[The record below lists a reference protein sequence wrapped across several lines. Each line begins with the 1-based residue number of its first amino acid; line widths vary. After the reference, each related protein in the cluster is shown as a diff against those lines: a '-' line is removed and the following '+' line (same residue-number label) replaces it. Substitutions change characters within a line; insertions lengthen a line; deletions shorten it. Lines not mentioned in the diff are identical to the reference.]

1 MLKDVNISDKALYFK
16 RLSNKKIEKEFE
28 ISKINQK
35 KPFRKVLYRR
45 YIFSEY

>member
-1 MLKDVNISDKALYFK
+1 MLTLALQPSHSKAYQI
-16 RLSNKKIEKEFE
+16 KKIEKEFE

-45 YIFSEY
+45 YIFLEY